1 MPALTEEL
9 QIPPAA
15 LPRPGAGLLRRYFSC
30 LSGLCASAAPWGRM
44 TWIALFSLI
53 VLWAVRLYTTW
64 ETWGNLSIDS
74 GHEMY
79 VPVVLAEGKMLYRD
93 IWYMH
98 GPLAPYFNSV
108 LFRIFGIH
116 LNVLYWA
123 GSLSALGSAIFLFL
137 TGHRLGSRLAG
148 WTAGSV
154 VVVQAFH
161 AWHFCFPLPYGF
173 ASVYGCLIACAF
185 LWMAVNT
192 AFSPSGIWMFGAG
205 TAAAL
210 ALLLK
215 LEFGAACYAALFLLI
230 ALQAWRQRSWRAVL
244 IAVGWSLPGLILCG
258 VVIRWMLSIGGF
270 QFITEENIVSFPTTS
285 FMKLYGRMWLERNG
299 LSFSPRDF
307 LDALVRGIFF
317 AGALL
322 EAWAMIWW
330 KRRDAKSH
338 AIRGAILVGLIAF
351 VLVRH
356 WKPLSILGALF
367 FPRDMVL
374 YVSIAAVFS
383 AIYFLQDPDE
393 PQTLALVTLLA
404 FSGLLAL
411 RLLLRNVPAGYPIYY
426 NGPAVLAYL
435 LLLRPMI
442 PREGQS
448 KRVVARSELLLCLGC
463 LTVVAVYSVQ
473 MLADTTDL
481 TRLTTERGSIRVPK
495 QVAQNYQAAIQ
506 FMKEKSARGE
516 MVLSVPEDTSLYFL
530 SGTHCPTRVFQ
541 FSPGITPPGK
551 MTKEVIQQI
560 EEQPVRYL
568 IWSNRTYPDYG
579 APVFGK
585 DYDQALGNYLT
596 THYRRVGL
604 LAPDS
609 YLDWETIF
617 TLWERKPDAPGTSKN
632 D

>member
-1 MPALTEEL
+1 VPAPTEEL
-9 QIPPAA
+9 QSPATT
-15 LPRPGAGLLRRYFSC
+15 LPRPVSGALRRYFSC
-30 LSGLCASAAPWGRM
+30 LSELSASAAPWDRM
-44 TWIALFSLI
+44 TWVALIAL
-53 VLWAVRLYTTW
+53 VGLWAVRLWTTW

-108 LFRIFGIH
+108 LFRVFGIH

-137 TGHRLGSRLAG
+137 TGRRLGSRLAG

-185 LWMAVNT
+185 LWMAVNA
-192 AFSPSGIWMFGAG
+192 AFSSSRIWMFGAG

-230 ALQAWRQRSWRAVL
+230 AGRAWQQRSWRAVW
-244 IAVGWSLPGLILCG
+244 IAIGWSLPGLILCG
-258 VVIRWMLSIGGF
+258 AVIHWMVSIGGF

-317 AGALL
+317 GGAVA
-322 EAWAMIWW
+322 EAWAIIWW
-330 KRRDAKSH
+330 KRRDTRSH
-338 AIRGAILVGLIAF
+338 AIRGAIFVGLVAF
-351 VLVRH
+351 VLLRQ

-374 YVSIAAVFS
+374 YVSIAAVF
-383 AIYFLQDPDE
+383 AGIYFLQE
-393 PQTLALVTLLA
+393 REAPQTLALVTLLA

-435 LLLRPMI
+435 LLLRPII
-442 PREGQS
+442 PREGFS
-448 KRVVARSELLLCLGC
+448 KRVVARGELLLCLGC

-506 FMKEKSARGE
+506 FMKETAARGE

-541 FSPGITPPGK
+541 FSPGIIPPGK
-551 MTKEVIQQI
+551 MTDETIQQI
-560 EEQPVRYL
+560 AEQPVRYL

-585 DYDQALGNYLT
+585 DYDQVLGNYLT

-617 TLWERKPDAPGTSKN
+617 TLWERKPDAAKAPPRN
-632 D
+632 

>member
-1 MPALTEEL
+1 MPAFAEEP
-9 QIPPAA
+9 QIPPTAQRR
-15 LPRPGAGLLRRYFSC
+15 LRSGLLRRYFSC
-30 LSGLCASAAPWGRM
+30 LSDLSASPAPWDRL
-44 TWIALFSLI
+44 TWIALFTLV
-53 VLWAVRLYTTW
+53 VLWAVRLCTTW

-148 WTAGSV
+148 WTAGGV

-173 ASVYGCLIACAF
+173 ASVYGCLIACMF
-185 LWMAVNT
+185 LWMAVNA
-192 AFSPSGIWMFGAG
+192 AFSSNGRWKFGAG
-205 TAAAL
+205 MAAAL

-215 LEFGAACYAALFLLI
+215 LEFGAACYTAFFVLI
-230 ALQAWRQRSWRAVL
+230 ALQAWRQRSWRGAL
-244 IAVGWSLPGLILCG
+244 AAVGWSLPGLILCG
-258 VVIRWMLSIGGF
+258 VVIHWMLSIGGF

-285 FMKLYGRMWLERNG
+285 FMRLYGRMWLERNG

-322 EAWAMIWW
+322 EGWAMIWW
-330 KRRDAKSH
+330 KRRDGKAH
-338 AIRGAILVGLIAF
+338 AMRAAMLAGLIAF

-374 YVSIAAVFS
+374 YVSITGVIAG
-383 AIYFLQDPDE
+383 IYLLQDRDAPE
-393 PQTLALVTLLA
+393 RLALVTLLA

-426 NGPAVLAYL
+426 NGPAALAYL
-435 LLLRPMI
+435 LLLRPI
-442 PREGQS
+442 VPREGQS
-448 KRVVARSELLLCLGC
+448 KRVVARNELLLCLGC

-495 QVAQNYQAAIQ
+495 QVAQNYQAAIR
-506 FMKEKSARGE
+506 FMEEKAARGE

-551 MTKEVIQQI
+551 MTEETIQQI
-560 EEQPVRYL
+560 EQHSVRYL

-585 DYDQALGNYLT
+585 DYDQVLGNYLK

-604 LAPDS
+604 LVPDS

-617 TLWERKPDAPGTSKN
+617 TLWERKPGAAQAAQN
-632 D
+632 N